1 MKPRLLWIYLLAVIV
16 LNVAC
21 SGQSDTASASTS
33 ETESAPENTA
43 DLPQSE
49 ADMRTGP
56 VVGVPV
62 ISART
67 YVDGSATVKVTGSFA
82 IDEAIPINKA
92 ASYSDGSMTWLQY
105 GVSGAETP
113 NILVT
118 VSEAEVGINI
128 GRGKPTATAEAAA
141 CKGGMEVAA
150 NSITGNYTCPGI
162 TSYDPR
168 DSKMGKVNVE
178 VRFSAKSPQK

>member
-1 MKPRLLWIYLLAVIV
+1 MKARLLPWAAVLALSVI
-16 LNVAC
+16 NASC
-21 SGQSDTASASTS
+21 SGQSASES
-33 ETESAPENTA
+33 ESAVDSGAANTA
-43 DLPQSE
+43 GLPQSE

-56 VVGVPV
+56 VAGVPV

-82 IDEAIPINKA
+82 IDEAIPINKP

-118 VSEAEVGINI
+118 VSEVEVGII
-128 GRGKPTATAEAAA
+128 VGHGKPTATAEVAA
-141 CKGGMEVAA
+141 CKGGMEVGA
-150 NSITGNYTCPGI
+150 NTISGHYTCPGI
-162 TSYDPR
+162 TSYDP
-168 DSKMGKVNVE
+168 SNSQMGKVDIE
-178 VRFSAKSPQK
+178 VSLTAKSP